1 MTHRL
6 QQDREDL
13 LKEATGL
20 VDRVE
25 LKLEAFEKNIVI
37 GFRAGGGS
45 SFYFGS
51 DPVYHF
57 NRSLKLRRLFQDGQH
72 YKATQGNLARLIRDP
87 DAPNLK
93 FSAHELSTAETDD
106 ILARMNH
113 LLRTLRSHLEQ
124 DRYTL
129 LGQIP
134 EDGNSIDRLQTLLPR
149 LLLCRIADAPH
160 ADGKQP

>member
-25 LKLEAFEKNIVI
+25 LKLDAFEESIVV
-37 GFRAGGGS
+37 GFRAAGGL
-45 SFYFGS
+45 SFYFGP

-57 NRSLKLRRLFQDGQH
+57 NPSLKLRRIFLGGQR
-72 YKATQGNLARLIRDP
+72 YKAIQGNLIRLIQDP

-93 FSAHELSTAETDD
+93 FSPHELSAAETADR
-106 ILARMNH
+106 LAQMHHRLKM
-113 LLRTLRSHLEQ
+113 LRSHLEQ

-129 LGQIP
+129 LGQVP
-134 EDGNSIDRLQTLLPR
+134 EDANSIDRLRTLLPE
-149 LLLCRIADAPH
+149 LLLGRIADTPH